1 METKQFTQEEIN
13 QIKELQTNYQQ
24 IGLELVQAKLAIIQI
39 KQQLTEYEQQEASLI
54 DKISTINKQEQEF
67 VAQLQQKYGKGELD
81 LSTGVFTPIS

>member
-39 KQQLTEYEQQEASLI
+39 KQQLTEYEQQETSLI

-67 VAQLQQKYGKGELD
+67 VTQLQQKYGKGELD

>member
-39 KQQLTEYEQQEASLI
+39 KQQLTEYEQQETSLI